1 MGERFEIVGRLK
13 SDMEA
18 SSDNIRTRVL
28 KDKQQLEILMS
39 ERPVFKEVTAGTD
52 EKQSSDWRF
61 WNTGRRKHLYF

>member
-52 EKQSSDWRF
+52 EKQ
-61 WNTGRRKHLYF
+61 K